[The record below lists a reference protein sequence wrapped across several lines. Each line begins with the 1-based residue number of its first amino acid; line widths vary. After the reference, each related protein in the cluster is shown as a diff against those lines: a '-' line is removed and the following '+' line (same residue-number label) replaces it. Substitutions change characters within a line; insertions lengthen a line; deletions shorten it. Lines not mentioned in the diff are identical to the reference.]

1 MGGATLSFARR
12 GVTHVTSFFRTMPS
26 RMIDTR
32 PPWIFI
38 DNVVD
43 RITSIYSTCLS
54 ANMTLKAYRG
64 AGGVG
69 KMKKQPSQERV
80 DTLMRMVE
88 EKADVGE
95 VTDHLLDIQRSLTA
109 KADRAEKNKVR
120 AWRQAWTD
128 TALAV

>member
-1 MGGATLSFARR
+1 
-12 GVTHVTSFFRTMPS
+12 
-26 RMIDTR
+26 
-32 PPWIFI
+32 
-38 DNVVD
+38 
-43 RITSIYSTCLS
+43 
-54 ANMTLKAYRG
+54 
-64 AGGVG
+64 
-69 KMKKQPSQERV
+69 MKNQPSQERV